1 MREPDDASVGKSL
14 EVPVQRILIRTL
26 AYGRAVQL
34 RRQFRLVSAELD
46 ALNPVQRREVI
57 AQLLKDMAQA
67 AKLSHPHLYGSHAQ
81 ARYQPWGNATELAF
95 QNIQGGNPLLK
106 LHGIARWL
114 VVAYFESRDAGYSEL
129 DALHR
134 ELQRTIRAVR
144 ESLKPKELEVIRQR
158 LMAAAA

>member
-1 MREPDDASVGKSL
+1 M
-14 EVPVQRILIRTL
+14 QRILIRTL

-34 RRQFRLVSAELD
+34 RRQFRLVSVELD
-46 ALNPVQRREVI
+46 ALSPVQRREVI

-81 ARYQPWGNATELAF
+81 APRYQPWGNATELAI
-95 QNIQGGNPLLK
+95 QNIQGNNPLLK
-106 LHGIARWL
+106 LHGLARWL

-129 DALHR
+129 DALHK

>member
-1 MREPDDASVGKSL
+1 
-14 EVPVQRILIRTL
+14 
-26 AYGRAVQL
+26 VQL
-34 RRQFRLVSAELD
+34 RRQFRLVSTELET
-46 ALNPVQRREVI
+46 LNPVQRREVI

-81 ARYQPWGNATELAF
+81 ARYQPWGNATDLAI
-95 QNIQGGNPLLK
+95 QNIQGSNPLLK

-129 DALHR
+129 DTLHK
-134 ELQRTIRAVR
+134 ELQRTIRSVR
-144 ESLKPKELEVIRQR
+144 ESLKPKELEAIRQR